1 MALNH
6 RPVFADKN
14 MIICVLCFIQFV
26 VYSIPHFSFL
36 FGNFWFIYLVLM
48 FFWVERGVYFQLT
61 CTECAGLV
69 ARTPDERLCD
79 SVFIG
84 RKPFIW
90 SEWLED
96 FILLA
101 SPPDLVHESLALLEL
116 SKLCHL
122 YLHCVPVLNDENEFT
137 SSVNLF
143 SSRVI
148 SLNFWE
154 LSFPFIASLDSFQ
167 RSIKIFSSASD
178 HGVLRIWRTF
188 TTRLRI
194 WRVRARRIHA

>member
-6 RPVFADKN
+6 RPVFADKK

-26 VYSIPHFSFL
+26 VYSIPHLSFL
-36 FGNFWFIYLVLM
+36 FGNFWFIYLV
-48 FFWVERGVYFQLT
+48 
-61 CTECAGLV
+61 
-69 ARTPDERLCD
+69 ARIPNERLCD
-79 SVFIG
+79 FVFIG

-101 SPPDLVHESLALLEL
+101 SPPDLVDESLTFLEL
-116 SKLCHL
+116 SKLCHFS
-122 YLHCVPVLNDENEFT
+122 LHCLPVLNDENEFT
-137 SSVNLF
+137 SSLNQF
-143 SSRVI
+143 SSRAI
-148 SLNFWE
+148 SFNFWE
-154 LSFPFIASLDSFQ
+154 LSFPFSAALDFFQ
-167 RSIKIFSSASD
+167 GSIKIFSSASD

-194 WRVRARRIHA
+194 